1 MDHFCVKCLGLR
13 EAVTTSGTQLQFK
26 CGKCGEIYQ
35 AKPEDTLLAS
45 EEVGAASFT
54 SKFKYSIRTT
64 AFDPTNPKIKRP
76 CDKCG
81 QQITTYQRMGE
92 KKKLIVVCD
101 CGNIVKK

>member
-13 EAVTTSGTQLQFK
+13 EEITNSGKLQFK
-26 CGKCGEIYQ
+26 CVKCGEIYE
-35 AKPEDTLLAS
+35 AKAEDTLLAS

-54 SKFKYSIRTT
+54 SKFKYAIRTT

-92 KKKLIVVCD
+92 KKKLIVVCE